1 MNVQN
6 WLDYNTYHHSEFE
19 NIEQLVRLKEQQ
31 NQTIT
36 VSLPTLN
43 EEETIAK
50 ELILIRSELM
60 NNYPLVDEIAVVD
73 SGSED
78 RTREIAREYGASVF
92 RASEH
97 LQEEGVYQGKG
108 ENLWKTLYLLDGDI
122 IVYLDADIKNI
133 DPKFVYGLVG
143 PLLER
148 QELGYVKAFYE
159 RPLEIGNEQRASGG
173 GRVTE
178 ILVRPLLNLFF
189 PQLAGLI
196 QPLSGEYAGR
206 RSVLERLP
214 FFIGYG
220 VETGLL
226 IDISQRFGIDCLA
239 QVDLDRRVHKNQ
251 DLQSLGKMAFDILQ
265 TFFNRVEE
273 NEKVK
278 LLEELHRVYRTI
290 VASDDE
296 YWLEEHDITG
306 VERPPMLEISQ
317 YQKKH
322 GETTRPDYLDTIKE
336 SR

>member
-1 MNVQN
+1 MTVDS
-6 WLDYNTYHHSEFE
+6 WMHDNTFHHSRFQD
-19 NIEQLVRLKEQQ
+19 IERLVELKEKQDER
-31 NQTIT
+31 IT

-60 NNYPLVDEIAVVD
+60 DNYPLVDEIAVVD
-73 SGSED
+73 SGSDD

-92 RASEH
+92 LASEH
-97 LQEEGVYQGKG
+97 LQEEGTYQGKG
-108 ENLWKTLYLLDGDI
+108 ENLWKTLYLLEGDI

-148 QELGYVKAFYE
+148 EELGYVKAFYE
-159 RPLEIGNEQRASGG
+159 RPLDVGEERNASGG

-178 ILVRPLLNLFF
+178 ILVRPLLNLFY
-189 PQLAGLI
+189 PELAGMI

-226 IDISQRFGIDCLA
+226 IDISERFGIESIA
-239 QVDLDRRVHKNQ
+239 QVDLDRRVHQNQ
-251 DLQSLGKMAFDILQ
+251 DLQSLGKMAFGILQ
-265 TFFNRVEE
+265 TFLNRVDESQ
-273 NEKVK
+273 KI
-278 LLEELHRVYRTI
+278 ELKQELNQLYRTI
-290 VASDDE
+290 IASGDDH
-296 YWLEEHDITG
+296 YLEDHDLPEI
-306 VERPPMLEISQ
+306 ERSPMIEIEQ
-317 YQKKH
+317 YREKH
-322 GETTRPDYLDTIKE
+322 GKAPEPEHI
-336 SR
+336 

>member
-1 MNVQN
+1 MTVEN
-6 WLDYNTYHHSEFE
+6 WLAHNTFHHSKFD
-19 NIEQLVRLKEQQ
+19 NIERLVELKEQQ

-60 NNYPLVDEIAVVD
+60 SNYSLVDEIAVVD
-73 SGSED
+73 SGSDD

-92 RASEH
+92 LASEY
-97 LQEEGVYQGKG
+97 LEEEGGYQGKG

-159 RPLEIGNEQRASGG
+159 RPLEVGDESRSSGG

-189 PQLAGLI
+189 PQLAGMI
-196 QPLSGEYAGR
+196 QPLSGEYAAR

-226 IDISQRFGIDCLA
+226 IDISEQFGIDCIA
-239 QVDLDRRVHKNQ
+239 QVDLDRRVHHNQ
-251 DLQSLGKMAFDILQ
+251 DLQSLSKMAFGILQ
-265 TFFNRVEE
+265 TFFNRVTEA
-273 NEKVK
+273 EKIVLKEK
-278 LLEELHRVYRTI
+278 LNQIFRTI
-290 VASDDE
+290 VTSGDDFT
-296 YWLEEHDITG
+296 LEDHDLPEI
-306 VERPPMLEISQ
+306 ERPPMIDLEQ
-317 YQKKH
+317 YINKH
-322 GETTRPDYLDTIKE
+322 GTTAEPDFG
-336 SR
+336 SSPS